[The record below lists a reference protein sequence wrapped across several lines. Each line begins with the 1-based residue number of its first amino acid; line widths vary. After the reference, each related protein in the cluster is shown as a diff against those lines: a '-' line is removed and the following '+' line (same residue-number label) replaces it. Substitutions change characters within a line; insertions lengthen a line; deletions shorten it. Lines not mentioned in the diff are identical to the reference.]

1 MNNLNNIANY
11 NNSLDIQSH
20 IIFLKYVGVVHELIQ
35 CVVDNIYI
43 QNNDY
48 LRYIIILGI
57 KNIGYIFKLLILYTK
72 NVELTIFHC
81 QKSILYYVEFI
92 GQIGENNQNFLN
104 LNSKDAVLFL
114 FKKTIFMINNDFRT
128 KFTQD
133 TTCKNILDTSNK
145 YITIYNNILFQFIN
159 TYNFKDENTKI
170 QNIIFTKIYK
180 IVESLIQYEITYKKD
195 KDTHNKNEKLDSINN
210 VVTMINLNYNQYTIR
225 ANYTYLIDFFVKKMQ
240 KKHLDLNI
248 IKQNLTAID
257 NQKQFSS
264 YSVCK
269 IYNFLVTP

>member
-35 CVVDNIYI
+35 CVVDNIHI

-104 LNSKDAVLFL
+104 LNSKDAILFL

-159 TYNFKDENTKI
+159 TYNFKDDNTKI

-195 KDTHNKNEKLDSINN
+195 THNKNEKLDSINN
-210 VVTMINLNYNQYTIR
+210 VVTMINLNYNQYAIR
-225 ANYTYLIDFFVKKMQ
+225 ENYTYLIDFFVKKMQ

-269 IYNFLVTP
+269 IYNFLVSP

>member
-180 IVESLIQYEITYKKD
+180 IVDSLIQYEITYKKD

-210 VVTMINLNYNQYTIR
+210 VVTMINLNYNQYAIR
-225 ANYTYLIDFFVKKMQ
+225 ENYTYLIDFFVKKMQ

-269 IYNFLVTP
+269 IYNFLVSP

>member
-133 TTCKNILDTSNK
+133 TTCK
-145 YITIYNNILFQFIN
+145 
-159 TYNFKDENTKI
+159 
-170 QNIIFTKIYK
+170 IICIYK
-180 IVESLIQYEITYKKD
+180 LKEY
-195 KDTHNKNEKLDSINN
+195 
-210 VVTMINLNYNQYTIR
+210 
-225 ANYTYLIDFFVKKMQ
+225 
-240 KKHLDLNI
+240 I
-248 IKQNLTAID
+248 IIY
-257 NQKQFSS
+257 S
-264 YSVCK
+264 Y
-269 IYNFLVTP
+269 IFI

>member
-257 NQKQFSS
+257 NEKQFSS